1 MEQVKECICQ
11 EQQIKTL
18 SDRLGTSSGA
28 YSQRQKELQDTEQQ
42 LADLQRTA
50 QPGDPDAVTK
60 AEALVDRRNLLRDQ
74 LRDEFPGYNKM
85 ITDYNQRVERYNATC
100 TKQPMLSFDIVTAKE
115 NLSCPNP

>member
-1 MEQVKECICQ
+1 MMRLQRNWLLRLWLAPLPLMLAPGLAAAQTVQSMPMEQVKECVCQ

-50 QPGDPDAVTK
+50 QPAIPTRWRK
-60 AEALVDRRNLLRDQ
+60 HRH
-74 LRDEFPGYNKM
+74 
-85 ITDYNQRVERYNATC
+85 
-100 TKQPMLSFDIVTAKE
+100 
-115 NLSCPNP
+115 